1 MGIKDAANRR
11 KSIAVSSH
19 RTGNIAQKSRRR
31 AHSAVPSEL
40 SPFARSRLS
49 TGPAKGILKASSLR
63 TSLQDD
69 SRAESHL
76 TSQGSS
82 QLQAG
87 LPSSA
92 PDADDSNATQSMD
105 MTQDFQTRIHD
116 NFARKSMGRRV
127 SFSEHAYVR
136 VFEKNADNT
145 NSTGT
150 PQSSPGTPSSE
161 SDFLPAPVNDENAYP
176 GAFRGQSSLRQS
188 FASEGSDMDL
198 TTIGGAS
205 ALLDE
210 DFDDFDDD
218 MEITEDLNEN
228 ILRKRS
234 MSTAGRTPL
243 SDKHPYSIPDPDD
256 ADSFSEE
263 QSMSFSEDLSQS
275 DAEHTQ
281 PMEFT
286 IPLAQVLRPANED
299 PVWLELQK
307 ATHAGTSSVPY
318 TEDDDDVIDHLGM
331 GGTEEMEI
339 DDALERLQRARES
352 LGINVGGDSFSSVE
366 SEDNVDDENRTMNFS
381 KLFGRPSAVFTDE
394 NETSVQGSPA
404 AELQLTPS
412 IYPSIP
418 SPVQSQPNLTV
429 FHPPTEPTSNIT
441 NPATSRQDNLSS
453 TSKPSVFSS
462 SSVTNVPSPLKSS
475 PSKLGPKTFTA
486 AFAPPVARYSP
497 KQPTKSPQSSKRT
510 HSQRLNDENWED
522 SPSPAKRL
530 AVISHR
536 LAHDNATPSASSATP
551 TPRPLSP
558 SKKARFENIGPKDS
572 VQKKPA
578 PKRPSGYFARRRSIA
593 TGLASTPSDVELAP
607 TGIRKSPQKKAG
619 LGLGRVS
626 MGSGPTDAWK
636 RFNRDAGSG
645 AASQG
650 TEIAEQ
656 DPEVPVQHSA
666 PHYSSP
672 ERSAPPETSSSPSP
686 TPPSPIIADDD
697 LLPVL
702 DPPSPEN
709 QEVRMDANLQV
720 AQTTEQWRQDV
731 EPDLDEDEGPPISIQ
746 QFFEMTNI
754 KFMDDLTAPRRSM
767 HPSQLPSRQ
776 PRNPAD
782 IRQAEYTIAVAI
794 DIPQLL
800 LYSRVSSD
808 LQAWMQQSKS
818 VFVEA
823 EEEAAKM
830 TPELFIEFSRAD
842 EEGQAE
848 LLHQLNLIRT
858 NTRAQAKSDWYE
870 WKLQWIEGLRVTAEQ
885 ALSELE
891 TDAKTLADLRAHADD
906 IVPALQQEYDSI
918 MRELQQEQAEVA
930 EIEQC
935 DQDYLNELKVSIAE
949 QNLELDAL
957 KNEVSEGNEQLK
969 WLGERLGEI
978 ELQRRQANTAIS
990 DANRILHMQTHSTE
1004 AEVFRLRSELEALED
1019 MHMLHV
1025 AKVNSHLF
1033 EYVYASQ
1040 FRVSIPCVNFLPI
1053 VQKVEVQTLDTVR
1066 FKYKDDFPRLSKY
1079 LVSAANHLVHNT
1091 NAVTTRQIVHL
1102 LRDYWSSCSQ
1112 LRLQIS
1118 YISIKF
1124 PVDIAT
1130 STSENPSFTAVVK
1143 MMFPSKKAKV
1153 LISFHFDLD
1162 VFSKWP
1168 CSVAYIQYG
1177 VEVAYGSIDPSPIS
1191 AAVAQRLREATPTD
1205 SYACLL
1211 DACIDAH
1218 EVCR

>member
-19 RTGNIAQKSRRR
+19 RTGSIAQKSRRR

-69 SRAESHL
+69 SHL
-76 TSQGSS
+76 TNQGSS
-82 QLQAG
+82 QLHAG
-87 LPSSA
+87 FPSSA

-116 NFARKSMGRRV
+116 NFTRKSMGRRV

-136 VFEKNADNT
+136 VFEKNTDNT

-161 SDFLPAPVNDENAYP
+161 SDVLPAPVNDENAYP
-176 GAFRGQSSLRQS
+176 GAFCRRSSLRQS
-188 FASEGSDMDL
+188 SASEGSDMDL
-198 TTIGGAS
+198 TTIDGAS

-218 MEITEDLNEN
+218 MEITEVLNQN

-234 MSTAGRTPL
+234 MSTA
-243 SDKHPYSIPDPDD
+243 
-256 ADSFSEE
+256 EQE

-275 DAEHTQ
+275 DAGHTQ

-286 IPLAQVLRPANED
+286 IPLAQALRPANED
-299 PVWLELQK
+299 PAWLELQK

-318 TEDDDDVIDHLGM
+318 TEDDDDVFDHLGM

-339 DDALERLQRARES
+339 DDALE
-352 LGINVGGDSFSSVE
+352 SVE
-366 SEDNVDDENRTMNFS
+366 SEDNADDENRTMNFS
-381 KLFGRPSAVFTDE
+381 KLFGRPSVAFIDE
-394 NETSVQGSPA
+394 TETSVQGSPA
-404 AELQLTPS
+404 AEPQPTPS

-418 SPVQSQPNLTV
+418 SPVQSQPNLT
-429 FHPPTEPTSNIT
+429 S
-441 NPATSRQDNLSS
+441 
-453 TSKPSVFSS
+453 SKPSIFSS
-462 SSVTNVPSPLKSS
+462 SSVTNVPSPLKRS

-486 AFAPPVARYSP
+486 AFAPPVARSSP
-497 KQPTKSPQSSKRT
+497 KQPPKSPQSSKRT
-510 HSQRLNDENWED
+510 HSQRSNDENSED

-530 AVISHR
+530 AVTSHR
-536 LAHDNATPSASSATP
+536 LAHDNDPPSASSATP

-558 SKKARFENIGPKDS
+558 SKKARFENIGTKDS
-572 VQKKPA
+572 TQKKPA
-578 PKRPSGYFARRRSIA
+578 AKRPSGYFARRRSIA
-593 TGLASTPSDVELAP
+593 TGWAGTPSDVELAP
-607 TGIRKSPQKKAG
+607 VVTRTSLPEESRSLDWAERAWGLALRMHGSDSIWMQVAG
-619 LGLGRVS
+619 L
-626 MGSGPTDAWK
+626 A
-636 RFNRDAGSG
+636 N
-645 AASQG
+645 QG
-650 TEIAEQ
+650 TDIAEK
-656 DPEVPVQHSA
+656 DPEVPKHLARLRLLHHLPSSMTI
-666 PHYSSP
+666 SSP
-672 ERSAPPETSSSPSP
+672 FWILE
-686 TPPSPIIADDD
+686 
-697 LLPVL
+697 VL
-702 DPPSPEN
+702 KIGNGDK
-709 QEVRMDANLQV
+709 
-720 AQTTEQWRQDV
+720 TV
-731 EPDLDEDEGPPISIQ
+731 ELDLDEDEGPPISIQ

-767 HPSQLPSRQ
+767 HPSQLASRQ

-800 LYSRVSSD
+800 LYSRVSND
-808 LQAWMQQSKS
+808 LHAWMQQSKS

-891 TDAKTLADLRAHADD
+891 TDAKTLVDLRAHADV

-935 DQDYLNELKVSIAE
+935 DQDYLNELKASIAE
-949 QNLELDAL
+949 QNLEVDAL

-969 WLGERLGEI
+969 WLGERLKEI

-990 DANRILHMQTHSTE
+990 EANRILHMQTHSTE

-1025 AKVNSHLF
+1025 AKVNSQLF

-1066 FKYKDDFPRLSKY
+1066 FKFKDDFPRLSKF

-1091 NAVTTRQIVHL
+1091 DAVTTRQIIHL

-1112 LRLQIS
+1112 LRFQMS

-1124 PVDIAT
+1124 PVDIAI
-1130 STSENPSFTAVVK
+1130 STSENPSFTAVVN

-1191 AAVAQRLREATPTD
+1191 AAVAQRLREATPAD

-1218 EVCR
+1218 ETCR

>member
-19 RTGNIAQKSRRR
+19 RTGSIAQKSRRR

-40 SPFARSRLS
+40 SPFTRSRLS
-49 TGPAKGILKASSLR
+49 TGPAKSILKASSLR
-63 TSLQDD
+63 ADE
-69 SRAESHL
+69 SRADSHL
-76 TSQGSS
+76 TSQGSL

-87 LPSSA
+87 FPSSA
-92 PDADDSNATQSMD
+92 PDADDSNATQSME

-116 NFARKSMGRRV
+116 NFTRKSMGRRV

-136 VFEKNADNT
+136 VFEKNTDNT

-161 SDFLPAPVNDENAYP
+161 SNILSAPVNNENAYP
-176 GAFRGQSSLRQS
+176 GASRSRSSLRQS
-188 FASEGSDMDL
+188 SASEGSDMDL
-198 TTIGGAS
+198 TTIDSAS
-205 ALLDE
+205 ALLDD
-210 DFDDFDDD
+210 DFDGFDDD
-218 MEITEDLNEN
+218 MEITEVLNGN

-234 MSTAGRTPL
+234 MSTAERTPL
-243 SDKHPYSIPDPDD
+243 SDKRPYSISDPDD

-275 DAEHTQ
+275 EGGHTQ

-286 IPLAQVLRPANED
+286 IPLAQALRPADQD

-318 TEDDDDVIDHLGM
+318 AEDDDDDDDDVDHLGM
-331 GGTEEMEI
+331 GSAEEMEI
-339 DDALERLQRARES
+339 DDALERLQRARAS
-352 LGINVGGDSFSSVE
+352 LGLSIGGDSFSSVE
-366 SEDNVDDENRTMNFS
+366 SEDNVEDENRTMNFS
-381 KLFGRPSAVFTDE
+381 KVFGRPSAVFMDE
-394 NETSVQGSPA
+394 TETSVQGSPA
-404 AELQLTPS
+404 AEPQLTPS

-418 SPVQSQPNLTV
+418 SPVLPQPKFTV
-429 FHPPTEPTSNIT
+429 FQPPTEPTSRTT
-441 NPATSRQDNLSS
+441 NPATSQQGNASS
-453 TSKPSVFSS
+453 TSKPSIFSS
-462 SSVTNVPSPLKSS
+462 SSVTNVPSPIKRS

-486 AFAPPVARYSP
+486 AFAPPVARSSP

-510 HSQRLNDENWED
+510 HSQRLNDENSED

-530 AVISHR
+530 AVASHR
-536 LAHDNATPSASSATP
+536 LVHDNDPPSASSATP

-572 VQKKPA
+572 MQKKPA
-578 PKRPSGYFARRRSIA
+578 AKRPSGYFARRRSFA
-593 TGLASTPSDVELAP
+593 TGLASAPPDVQLAP
-607 TGIRKSPQKKAG
+607 AATRTSPQKKAG
-619 LGLGRVS
+619 LGLGRAS

-645 AASQG
+645 PASKG
-650 TEIAEQ
+650 TEIAGK
-656 DPEVPVQHSA
+656 DPEIPVQRST
-666 PHYSSP
+666 PQYSSP
-672 ERSAPPETSSSPSP
+672 DRSAPPETSSSPSP
-686 TPPSPIIADDD
+686 TPPSPVVDDD

-709 QEVRMDANLQV
+709 REVRMDVDLQ
-720 AQTTEQWRQDV
+720 ATQATEQWRQDV

-767 HPSQLPSRQ
+767 HPSQLASRQ

-808 LQAWMQQSKS
+808 LQAWMQQSKN

-891 TDAKTLADLRAHADD
+891 TDAKTLAGLRAHADD

-935 DQDYLNELKVSIAE
+935 DQEYLNELKSSIAE
-949 QNLELDAL
+949 QNLEVDAL
-957 KNEVSEGNEQLK
+957 KTEVSEGNEQLK
-969 WLGERLGEI
+969 WLGERLAEI
-978 ELQRRQANTAIS
+978 ELQWRQANTAIS
-990 DANRILHMQTHSTE
+990 EANRILHMQTHSTE

-1025 AKVNSHLF
+1025 AKVDSQLF

-1040 FRVSIPCVNFLPI
+1040 FRVSIPCVNFLPL
-1053 VQKVEVQTLDTVR
+1053 VQKVEVQTLDAVR
-1066 FKYKDDFPRLSKY
+1066 FKYKDDFPRLSKF

-1091 NAVTTRQIVHL
+1091 DAMSTRQIVHL

-1112 LRLQIS
+1112 LRLQMS

-1130 STSENPSFTAVVK
+1130 STSESPSFTAVVN
-1143 MMFPSKKAKV
+1143 MMFPPKKAKV

-1168 CSVAYIQYG
+1168 CSVASIQYG
-1177 VEVAYGSIDPSPIS
+1177 VEIAYGSIDPSPIS
-1191 AAVAQRLREATPTD
+1191 AAVAQRLREASPAD

-1218 EVCR
+1218 EACR

>member
-19 RTGNIAQKSRRR
+19 RTGSIAQKGRRR

-63 TSLQDD
+63 SSLQDD

-76 TSQGSS
+76 TGQGSS

-105 MTQDFQTRIHD
+105 ITQDFQTRIHD
-116 NFARKSMGRRV
+116 NFTRKSMGRRV

-136 VFEKNADNT
+136 VFEKNTDNT
-145 NSTGT
+145 NSTGS

-161 SDFLPAPVNDENAYP
+161 NDVLPAPVNNENDYP
-176 GAFRGQSSLRQS
+176 GAFRRRSSLRQS

-198 TTIGGAS
+198 TTIDGAS

-210 DFDDFDDD
+210 DSDNFDDD
-218 MEITEDLNEN
+218 MEITEVLNGN

-234 MSTAGRTPL
+234 MSTAERKPL
-243 SDKHPYSIPDPDD
+243 SDKHPHSIPDSDD

-263 QSMSFSEDLSQS
+263 QSMSFSEDLSLS
-275 DAEHTQ
+275 DAGHTQ

-286 IPLAQVLRPANED
+286 IPLAQALRPANED

-318 TEDDDDVIDHLGM
+318 TEDDDDVTDPLGM

-352 LGINVGGDSFSSVE
+352 IGINIGGDSFSSVE
-366 SEDNVDDENRTMNFS
+366 SEDNIDDDNRTMNFS
-381 KLFGRPSAVFTDE
+381 KLFGRPSAMFMDE
-394 NETSVQGSPA
+394 NEISAQGSPA
-404 AELQLTPS
+404 AEPQLTPS

-418 SPVQSQPNLTV
+418 SPIQSQPTLTV
-429 FHPPTEPTSNIT
+429 FHPPTEPTSSIT
-441 NPATSRQDNLSS
+441 NPTISRQVNTLSA
-453 TSKPSVFSS
+453 SKPSIFSS

-486 AFAPPVARYSP
+486 AFAPPVARASP
-497 KQPTKSPQSSKRT
+497 KQPAKSPQSSKRT
-510 HSQRLNDENWED
+510 LSQRSNDENLED

-530 AVISHR
+530 TVTSHR
-536 LAHDNATPSASSATP
+536 LVHDNDPPSASSATP

-572 VQKKPA
+572 TQKKPTA
-578 PKRPSGYFARRRSIA
+578 KRPSGYFARRRSIA
-593 TGLASTPSDVELAP
+593 TGLASTPSDVEPAP
-607 TGIRKSPQKKAG
+607 AVIRMFPQKKAG
-619 LGLGRVS
+619 LGLGRAS

-645 AASQG
+645 PASQG
-650 TEIAEQ
+650 TEIAEK
-656 DPEVPVQHSA
+656 DPEVPVQRST
-666 PHYSSP
+666 PQYSSP
-672 ERSAPPETSSSPSP
+672 DRSAPPQTSSSPSP
-686 TPPSPIIADDD
+686 SPPSPIVDDD
-697 LLPVL
+697 LFPIL
-702 DPPSPEN
+702 DPLSPEN
-709 QEVRMDANLQV
+709 REVRMDVDLQ
-720 AQTTEQWRQDV
+720 ATQSTEQWRQDV

-754 KFMDDLTAPRRSM
+754 KFMDDLTAPRRSV
-767 HPSQLPSRQ
+767 HPSQLASRQ

-808 LQAWMQQSKS
+808 LQAWMQQSKG
-818 VFVEA
+818 VFIEA

-918 MRELQQEQAEVA
+918 MQELQQEQAEVA

-935 DQDYLNELKVSIAE
+935 DQEYLNELKASIAE
-949 QNLELDAL
+949 QNLEVDAL

-969 WLGERLGEI
+969 WLGERLEEI
-978 ELQRRQANTAIS
+978 ELQRHQANTAIS
-990 DANRILHMQTHSTE
+990 EANRILHMQTHSTE
-1004 AEVFRLRSELEALED
+1004 AEVFRLRNELEALED

-1025 AKVNSHLF
+1025 AKVNSQLF

-1053 VQKVEVQTLDTVR
+1053 VQEVEVQMLDTVR
-1066 FKYKDDFPRLSKY
+1066 FKYKDDFPRLRKF

-1091 NAVTTRQIVHL
+1091 DVVTTRQIVHL

-1112 LRLQIS
+1112 LRLQMS

-1153 LISFHFDLD
+1153 LISFHFDFG

-1191 AAVAQRLREATPTD
+1191 TAVAQRLREVTPAD

-1211 DACIDAH
+1211 DACIDAY
-1218 EVCR
+1218 EACR